1 MTPVDASP
9 GKRHQ
14 RALDTVLLAVAF
26 VAAWQVCY
34 KIAGSVALA
43 SPLATL
49 RSSYELLTSADFW
62 PDVSATL
69 TAFVIALVI
78 ETAVGL
84 VVGVVL
90 GLRRLAGDVVEP
102 ILTGLY
108 SIPKIIFYPIILLF
122 CGIGL
127 ASEVVFGILHGIVPI
142 IMFTAS
148 AVRNLK
154 PVFLKTGRVLNLSFP
169 QMMWTIALPGAFPEM
184 FTGLRIGFAGTL
196 IGVLL
201 SEMFGSRQGLGFL
214 LMNAIGTNQSTLIT
228 SLTLLLIV
236 FAAIASGA
244 LMVIDE
250 RLHRRV

>member
-1 MTPVDASP
+1 M
-9 GKRHQ
+9 
-14 RALDTVLLAVAF
+14 
-26 VAAWQVCY
+26 
-34 KIAGSVALA
+34 
-43 SPLATL
+43 
-49 RSSYELLTSADFW
+49 
-62 PDVSATL
+62 
-69 TAFVIALVI
+69 
-78 ETAVGL
+78 
-84 VVGVVL
+84 
-90 GLRRLAGDVVEP
+90 
-102 ILTGLY
+102 
-108 SIPKIIFYPIILLF
+108 
-122 CGIGL
+122 
-127 ASEVVFGILHGIVPI
+127 VFGILHGIVPI